1 MSPLQKYFPAS
12 CYFPTILLLAHIMPI
27 LKLLITVSNEM
38 SQIRQIRVHFIS
50 NKCIRFS
57 VKKLSALAFIPVED
71 LIMVYEALADTF
83 EENELELISYFEAT
97 WNSRVVG
104 RKQQRTPARFPAAM
118 WNFVGRH
125 FTGST
130 RTRNALE
137 AFHQSFTS
145 LVACQHP
152 SIWVLLKS
160 LQRQQVLT
168 DMLSHIAQGETKLPG
183 TRERERAR
191 NARIAT
197 HVSAYDRSDPEK
209 NFTRDCI

>member
-1 MSPLQKYFPAS
+1 M
-12 CYFPTILLLAHIMPI
+12 AHIMPI

-38 SQIRQIRVHFIS
+38 SQIRQIRVYFIS
-50 NKCIRFS
+50 NKCIRFR
-57 VKKLSALAFIPVED
+57 VKKLSALVFIPVGD

-83 EENELELISYFEAT
+83 EEDELELISYFEAT
-97 WNSRVVG
+97 WNGRVVG
-104 RKQQRTPARFPAAM
+104 RKQRQTPARFPAAM

-130 RTRNALE
+130 RTTNALE

-160 LQRQQVLT
+160 LQRQQALT
-168 DMLSHIAQGETKLPG
+168 DNMLSHIAQGETKLPG
-183 TRERERAR
+183 NRERAR

-209 NFTRDCI
+209 LYEGLHLTT

>member
-1 MSPLQKYFPAS
+1 M
-12 CYFPTILLLAHIMPI
+12 AHIMPI

-38 SQIRQIRVHFIS
+38 SQIRQIRVFFIS
-50 NKCIRFS
+50 NKCIRFR

-83 EENELELISYFEAT
+83 EEDELELISYFEAT

-104 RKQQRTPARFPAAM
+104 RKQRRTPARFPATM

-130 RTRNALE
+130 RTTNA
-137 AFHQSFTS
+137 AFHQSFTT

-160 LQRQQVLT
+160 LQRQQALT
-168 DMLSHIAQGETKLPG
+168 DNMLSHITQGETKLPG
-183 TRERERAR
+183 TRERAR
-191 NARIAT
+191 NARIALRMYLHT
-197 HVSAYDRSDPEK
+197 IDPIQKKLYERLHLT
-209 NFTRDCI
+209 TRLKS